1 MQMSNQLKLFEILES
16 RKKHGATFG
25 LINEAIENV
34 VPKFP
39 TLMGKSNS
47 LFLQEQFPEKYWPQ
61 ALHQRYQK
69 LFNYLSLLSLL
80 RKLVYDGVI
89 QREKGQEESY
99 WNTPQWQDWS
109 KLAKDNKIMLQSD
122 AKAKA
127 IATKAFPAGVEV
139 TPEEAKQKL
148 EQFYRTLTDEEYEFV
163 KNILH
168 RIKHFYLDNRQ
179 EPFTNLKVH
188 NEKARSFMAK
198 AYIADL
204 AKELEGAY
212 GSSEGYDLN
221 NPRRIEVNVRG
232 KEREAR
238 FVTDTFVLPTLE
250 RLKAQ
255 IKNHKIS
262 IAGKIV
268 KPKDQEEE
276 DALRG
281 AEFTDVHLKQDE
293 GLNQVN
299 KQLFN
304 IYYNR
309 LMRIEKNKKAKDPK
323 YNIKKNLVRQ
333 KARAQLNKSLKDFA
347 GDNARETLQSFFP
360 GADLSKIKLPYP
372 NTEIV
377 ERGDGRVA
385 IQNLLPAKL
394 PKKKTQVSEIVDGA
408 VKPVDVSNTVLLQTQ
423 LHKPVEL
430 KTKFDTKE
438 LSIDTMQT
446 NLRNPANAL
455 GDKYFDPILFTRFYK
470 RINFLKTNTDPALNV
485 GVENVLKKYGLNKDS
500 TPEQIVEASKR
511 YFYQSADS
519 KEYYQGSKI
528 SATFS
533 LHPTRMSAEAKFL
546 HKGHFTKL
554 FDDRV
559 DIILKKGVITD
570 FNAVTTMPTLDF
582 IKSFIDSFLQ
592 PSASESKPIKKLFL
606 LRARD
611 VINSLI
617 ELKVLENLG
626 EDKMFVNMS
635 QTTKPD
641 YYVNPNVLTKLI
653 RMELVRYLRQDWF
666 TGSRRKGEDFIL
678 GLDKDS
684 ESLSCKAGERGWAP
698 NLCFFGADVR
708 VIQAAAITAMSKIS
722 ASQENAGLEE
732 ELTQRQSLINA
743 RAKVRF
749 VLEEYVILFKIL
761 LKMYKT
767 IESKNGTTAGRALT
781 NAGHSLTE
789 FVKANALSDTNTF
802 INNFYTEFDK
812 LKNDLVAGDPA
823 AMKAIDLPP
832 EVLSKKGGDLI
843 KQSSMQQRFARAFN
857 PAGLSQK
864 MQSGELDDAEL
875 DELVN
880 FYKKQVKAS
889 PNQKNDIKEDL
900 LKKMND
906 KNKEKFLNSTNEFD
920 ESIDDTIEF
929 MNNPKK
935 INTRFLKHLV
945 SDKSATDLKIIING
959 ITKAIPYMT
968 DANLIKI
975 LPYYLDYL
983 FGRKPV
989 QYSEDSR
996 KDLIQIAKSIYNE
1009 ISRRKIKP
1017 TLLLY
1022 LPPELEVLL
1031 PFLNLHT

>member
-1 MQMSNQLKLFEILES
+1 MSNQSKLFEIFECN
-16 RKKHGATFG
+16 KKRGATFG

-47 LFLQEQFPEKYWPQ
+47 IFLQEQFPEKYWPQ
-61 ALHQRYQK
+61 ALHLRYQK

-89 QREKGQEESY
+89 QREKGQEEAY
-99 WNTPQWQDWS
+99 WNTPRWQDWS
-109 KLAKDNKIMLQSD
+109 KLAKDNKVMLQSD

-163 KNILH
+163 KNVLH
-168 RIKHFYLDNRQ
+168 RIKHFYLDNRK
-179 EPFTNLKVH
+179 EPFTNLKIH
-188 NEKARSFMAK
+188 NENPRSYMAK

-232 KEREAR
+232 NEKEPR

-255 IKNHKIS
+255 IKKHKVS
-262 IAGKIV
+262 IAGNIV
-268 KPKDQEEE
+268 KPKDKDEE
-276 DALRG
+276 DALRN

-309 LMRIEKNKKAKDPK
+309 LMRIEKQKKAKDPK

-333 KARAQLNKSLKDFA
+333 KAKSQLNKALKDFA
-347 GDNARETLQSFFP
+347 GENARETLQAFFP
-360 GADLSKIKLPYP
+360 GADVSKINLPYP
-372 NTEIV
+372 NTDIV

-385 IQNLLPAKL
+385 IQNLMPAKL
-394 PKKKTQVSEIVDGA
+394 PKKKTQVSEIVNGEE
-408 VKPVDVSNTVLLQTQ
+408 KLVDVSNTVLLQTQ
-423 LHKPVEL
+423 LHKPVVL
-430 KTKFDTKE
+430 KTKFDTKD
-438 LSIDTMQT
+438 LSLDTMKT
-446 NLRNPANAL
+446 DLMNPADAL

-470 RINFLKTNTDPALNV
+470 RINFLRTNTDPKLNA
-485 GVENVLKKYGLNKDS
+485 GVENVLKKYGLHKDS
-500 TPEQIVEASKR
+500 TPEQIVEACKR
-511 YFYQSADS
+511 YYYQSA
-519 KEYYQGSKI
+519 KPNEYYQGSKI

-546 HKGHFTKL
+546 HKGHQSKL

-559 DIILKKGVITD
+559 DIILNKGVLTD
-570 FNAVTTMPTLDF
+570 FNAGTSIPTLDF
-582 IKSFIDSFLQ
+582 IKSFINSFLQ
-592 PSASESKPIKKLFL
+592 PSPSDAKPIKKLFL

-626 EDKMFVNMS
+626 EDKMFVNIS
-635 QTTKPD
+635 QTVKPD
-641 YYVNPNVLTKLI
+641 YFVNPNVLTRLI
-653 RMELVRYLRQDWF
+653 KMELVRYLRQDWF

-708 VIQAAAITAMSKIS
+708 VIQAAAITALSKIS
-722 ASQENAGLEE
+722 SSQESAGLEE

-761 LKMYKT
+761 LKMYKG
-767 IESKNGTTAGRALT
+767 IELKNGVTAGKALT
-781 NAGHSLTE
+781 NAGHNLTE
-789 FVKANALSDTNTF
+789 FVKTNALSDTNTF
-802 INNFYTEFDK
+802 INNFYTEFEK
-812 LKNDLVAGDPA
+812 LKNDLVSGDPE
-823 AMKAIDLPP
+823 AMKAVDLPS
-832 EVLSKKGGDLI
+832 EVLGKTGNI
-843 KQSSMQQRFARAFN
+843 IRRTSMQQRFARAFN
-857 PAGLSQK
+857 PSGLMQK
-864 MQSGELDDAEL
+864 MQAGDLDDAEL
-875 DELVN
+875 EELLK
-880 FYKKQVKAS
+880 FYQKQVLAS
-889 PNQKNDIKEDL
+889 PTQRADIQAEL
-900 LKKMND
+900 LGKMND
-906 KNKEKFLNSTNEFD
+906 KNKQKFLNSINDFND
-920 ESIDDTIEF
+920 RIDQTVET
-929 MNNPKK
+929 MNDPIK
-935 INTRFLKHLV
+935 IKTRFLIQVLKNSSLDLAAITDSVGSAVRYV
-945 SDKSATDLKIIING
+945 SDS
-959 ITKAIPYMT
+959 
-968 DANLIKI
+968 NLIRI
-975 LPYYLDYL
+975 LPYYLDNLY
-983 FGRKPV
+983 GRKNVNHP
-989 QYSEDSR
+989 EGNR
-996 KDLIQIAKSIYNE
+996 KELIKMAKFIYNE
-1009 ISRRKIKP
+1009 ISKRKIKA